1 MAIDPATGL
10 WKDEDDSV
18 SKKLTGLLDQDNAY
32 MKQAETQGQQQAGKR
47 GLLNSSMAVGAV

>member
-32 MKQAETQGQQQAGKR
+32 MK
-47 GLLNSSMAVGAV
+47 